1 MADRLGLSSSGDL
14 SRKYFVM
21 ISVIVANYHRDG
33 MELRHIRYFLAVAEE
48 LNFRRAAASLHVAQ
62 PSLSF
67 QIRQLEEEIQVRLL
81 ERDTHRVVLTTA
93 GRSFMEN
100 CRRTLRDVEDATRTA
115 QLVSR
120 GAAGKI
126 SIGFVASL
134 GLGLLPA
141 VLRTYRREFP
151 QVDVGLAEMDTSQQI
166 KALNEH
172 RLDLGFVGLGLPSDE
187 MTDLKVATVA
197 QEKLFA
203 VLPQDHPLSKNTRA
217 KGKPISLAALAD
229 EPFLFAERSS
239 APVYNPWLMVL
250 CREAGFQPHVRQE
263 AGQPVTVLNYVAAG
277 LGITILPQ
285 QFRRLR
291 MVGVTFVPLVSSVPP
306 YRYCAAWAPENKHP
320 AVQKLVEIARQ
331 VARESGSRLRSSYR

>member
-1 MADRLGLSSSGDL
+1 
-14 SRKYFVM
+14 M
-21 ISVIVANYHRDG
+21 ISVIAADYHRNR
-33 MELRHIRYFLAVAEE
+33 MELRHLRYFLAVAEE
-48 LNFRRAAASLHVAQ
+48 LSFRRAAGRLHVAQ
-62 PSLSF
+62 PSLSS
-67 QIRQLEEEIQVRLL
+67 QIRQLEDEIDVRLL
-81 ERDTHRVVLTTA
+81 ERDTHRVVLTAA
-93 GRSFMEN
+93 GRSFLEN
-100 CRRTLRDVEDATRTA
+100 CRRTLRDVEDTTRTA

-120 GAAGKI
+120 GEAGKI

-141 VLRTYRREFP
+141 VLRTYRRKFP

-187 MTDLKVATVA
+187 MTDLRVETVA
-197 QEKLFA
+197 QEKLFV
-203 VLPQDHPLSKNTRA
+203 VLPQDHPLAHPRRM
-217 KGKPISLAALAD
+217 KGKPIALSALAD
-229 EPFLFAERSS
+229 QPFLFAERSS

-250 CREAGFQPHVRQE
+250 CREAGFQPHVLQE

-306 YRYCAAWAPENKHP
+306 YRYCAAWSPENKHP

-331 VARESGSRLRSSYR
+331 VAHKTGSSHRRYYR

>member
-1 MADRLGLSSSGDL
+1 
-14 SRKYFVM
+14 M
-21 ISVIVANYHRDG
+21 ILVIVANYHQDG

-48 LNFRRAAASLHVAQ
+48 LSFRRAAGKLRVAQ
-62 PSLSF
+62 PSLSS

-81 ERDTHRVVLTTA
+81 ERDTHRVVLTAA
-93 GRSFMEN
+93 GRSFMES
-100 CRRTLRDVEDATRTA
+100 CRRTMRDVEDTTRTA

-120 GAAGKI
+120 GEAGKI

-203 VLPQDHPLSKNTRA
+203 VLPQDHPLSKNRRA
-217 KGKPISLAALAD
+217 KGKPISLSALAD

-277 LGITILPQ
+277 LGITILPE

-291 MVGVTFVPLVSSVPP
+291 MVGVTFVPLVNSVPS
-306 YRYCAAWAPENKHP
+306 YRYCAAWSPENKHP
-320 AVQKLVEIARQ
+320 AVQKLVDIARQ
-331 VARESGSRLRSSYR
+331 VARASGSRPRSSYK